1 MKPTP
6 HAPSRSAAEPKWHPT
21 DYLRILYRRR
31 WVAIPGF
38 LLVLVSG
45 ALSSVRTV
53 PVFEARTQLLIEKES
68 RRATS
73 IDTVLQDRDSYY
85 DDDFYPT
92 QHKLIQSRSLALRTV
107 EALDRAGVKER
118 MPDASGISLSPGD
131 LVRAVR
137 RGVSSLLSREETGNT
152 IARRPADETA
162 AQAGR
167 VEGFLGSLQVVPV
180 RSSRLVD
187 LKFRSPDAAYAA
199 RAVNQLAEEYKRQ
212 SLELRS
218 LASDEAN
225 SFLSQRLEEQRRK
238 VEESEKRLQAF
249 REDRNAISVDNRQ
262 NIVFQ
267 RLSDLNAQVTRARTT
282 RLEKEGI
289 YTTLRDMQARGAAL
303 DSFPSI
309 MSNTFIQG
317 LKNDVVQLEREQ
329 AQLVAAGFGSSYP
342 GMLAVAGKLET
353 SRARLKSEIDK
364 VVESV
369 RADFLSAQAA
379 ETELTKALEAQKHE
393 SLGVDRKA
401 LEYATIERETA
412 GDRQLYDTLMQRA
425 NETGVSRQFTG
436 SNIQVVDRAE
446 MPQFAVLPDVRR
458 DLLFATLGGLF
469 LALALAI
476 GVEFFD
482 NRIKSP
488 EEIKMHLGLPCLGM
502 VPMIAGKE
510 HSGETPLLS
519 ADSPPAFSEAIRS
532 VRTAVL
538 FSSAEEGAR
547 SLVVTSA
554 GPHEGKTL
562 ISSSLAVALAQTGQR
577 TILIDADMR
586 RPRVH
591 EVLGRSQEPGLSNVL
606 VGESALGDAVRLT
619 SVDNLSVLAAGHIPP
634 NPAELLGSKKFDELI
649 ASLKTR
655 FDWVVVDAPPVMPVT
670 DASVLAHSASGVL
683 FVVGAEMTPRQT
695 AAAAVEQLR
704 SSGAKFVGVVLNR
717 VNVHRHS
724 YYYSPY
730 YKKEY
735 AKYYQRTNQ
744 A

>member
-1 MKPTP
+1 M
-6 HAPSRSAAEPKWHPT
+6 
-21 DYLRILYRRR
+21 
-31 WVAIPGF
+31 
-38 LLVLVSG
+38 
-45 ALSSVRTV
+45 
-53 PVFEARTQLLIEKES
+53 
-68 RRATS
+68 
-73 IDTVLQDRDSYY
+73 
-85 DDDFYPT
+85 
-92 QHKLIQSRSLALRTV
+92 
-107 EALDRAGVKER
+107 
-118 MPDASGISLSPGD
+118 
-131 LVRAVR
+131 
-137 RGVSSLLSREETGNT
+137 